1 MKRQRRTR
9 RIATTRFDPA
19 DYLDDDETRLAYLN
33 TVLAEGDPGEIVNAL
48 GTIARARGMSGVARR
63 AGLGRESLYKAL
75 AGNGNPEFRTILRVA
90 AAMGYTF
97 EVRAALQI
105 GRRRSDLRRSRPE

>member
-1 MKRQRRTR
+1 MKRQRRNVK
-9 RIATTRFDPA
+9 IATIRFDPA

-33 TVLAEGDPGEIVNAL
+33 TVLAEGDPGEIVDAL
-48 GTIARARGMSGVARR
+48 GTIARARGMSRVARR

-75 AGNGNPEFRTILRVA
+75 AGDGNPGFRTILRVA

-97 EVRAALQI
+97 EVRAALQV
-105 GRRRSDLRRSRPE
+105 GRRRSDPRRSRTE